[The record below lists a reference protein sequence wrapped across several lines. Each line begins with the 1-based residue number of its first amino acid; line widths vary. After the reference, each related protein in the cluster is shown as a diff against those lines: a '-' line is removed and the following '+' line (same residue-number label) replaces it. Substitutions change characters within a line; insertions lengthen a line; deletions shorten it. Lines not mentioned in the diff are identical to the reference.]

1 MPYQQ
6 DIERI
11 PALLQGIPEEDLPED
26 EGSFWLTVASELHQM
41 IQYASRAEQPHLRFK
56 PYRKAGTQYIWEF
69 EVKDLAMPHANQC
82 NWHGQDVS
90 QWLYAGAIV
99 LQQGRVSSHH

>member
-1 MPYQQ
+1 MPYQH

-11 PALLQGIPEEDLPED
+11 SALLQDIPEEDLPED
-26 EGSFWLTVASELHQM
+26 ECLFWLTVASELHQM
-41 IQYASRAEQPHLRFK
+41 IQHASHAEQPLLIFK
-56 PYRKAGTQYIWEF
+56 AYRKAGTQYIWEF
-69 EVKDLAMPHANQC
+69 EVKDLAKPRADRC

-90 QWLYAGAIV
+90 QWLYAGAIL